1 MLQGMRILFL
11 TSMIKAFDGSL
22 IAIEVQNKNDEFDY
36 RREDL
41 YMAALRSLISRGEG
55 YKEIKDVFLI
65 IINRHNPIPE
75 LNAPL
80 YIASKSYNEIRGNVV
95 ITHES

>member
-1 MLQGMRILFL
+1 
-11 TSMIKAFDGSL
+11 MIKAFDGSL

-41 YMAALRSLISRGEG
+41 YMAALRSLISRGEA

-75 LNAPL
+75 LNAPAIHCIQKL
-80 YIASKSYNEIRGNVV
+80 
-95 ITHES
+95 